1 LAQGRYLIKERTEL
15 GKKNPVRLKE
25 ATLMANGKA
34 QKTLKK
40 VVEGEQLA
48 ANALAVAIGKVK
60 ESDIKTLLS
69 QLRETHEANL
79 EVAGTQLTA
88 LGGKFP
94 IPGLRDQ
101 LKKGWESVAS
111 TKNSADALK
120 LLQKKERQSLVDY
133 KDLLKRAGDEDTM
146 SLILRNMAATTENI
160 VKLSETL
167 GQLQGKKKSGKLLGL
182 PRSLWLLGIAGGA
195 GYYFYNK
202 TKSQPED
209 PATPASD
216 AGSTPS

>member
-1 LAQGRYLIKERTEL
+1 
-15 GKKNPVRLKE
+15 
-25 ATLMANGKA
+25 MANGKA

-60 ESDIKTLLS
+60 ETDIKNLLS

-79 EVAGTQLTA
+79 EEAGTQLTA
-88 LGGKFP
+88 TGGKFP

-133 KDLLKRAGDEDTM
+133 KDLLKKAGDEDTM

-167 GQLQGKKKSGKLLGL
+167 GQLQGKKKKARILGL
-182 PRSLWLLGIAGGA
+182 PPSLWVLGAAGAA

-202 TKSQPED
+202 NKTQPETST
-209 PATPASD
+209 TPASD
-216 AGSTPS
+216 AGTTTNS

>member
-1 LAQGRYLIKERTEL
+1 
-15 GKKNPVRLKE
+15 
-25 ATLMANGKA
+25 MANGKA

-40 VVEGEQLA
+40 VIEGEQLA

-60 ESDIKTLLS
+60 ETDIKSLLS

-79 EVAGTQLTA
+79 EEAGTQLTA
-88 LGGKFP
+88 VGGKFP

-111 TKNSADALK
+111 TKTSADALK

-133 KDLLKRAGDEDTM
+133 KDLLKKAADESTM

-167 GQLQGKKKSGKLLGL
+167 GQLQGKKKGVRVLGL
-182 PRSLWLLGIAGGA
+182 PASLWILGVAGGA

-202 TKSQPED
+202 TKNQPES
-209 PATPASD
+209 PTTPASD
-216 AGSTPS
+216 AGNTSS

>member
-1 LAQGRYLIKERTEL
+1 
-15 GKKNPVRLKE
+15 
-25 ATLMANGKA
+25 MANGKA

-60 ESDIKTLLS
+60 ETDVKTLLS
-69 QLRETHEANL
+69 QLRETHESNL
-79 EVAGTQLTA
+79 EEA
-88 LGGKFP
+88 GGKLSAAGGRYP
-94 IPGLRDQ
+94 VPGLRDQ

-133 KDLLKRAGDEDTM
+133 KDLLKKAADEDTM

-167 GQLQGKKKSGKLLGL
+167 GQLQGKKKRARILGL
-182 PRSLWLLGIAGGA
+182 PPTLWILGLAGGA
-195 GYYFYNK
+195 GYYFYKKNQA
-202 TKSQPED
+202 QPD
-209 PATPASD
+209 NSTTPASD
-216 AGSTPS
+216 AGNTTS

>member
-1 LAQGRYLIKERTEL
+1 
-15 GKKNPVRLKE
+15 
-25 ATLMANGKA
+25 MANGKA

-60 ESDIKTLLS
+60 ETDVKHLLS

-79 EVAGTQLTA
+79 EEAGTQLTSA
-88 LGGKFP
+88 GGKFP
-94 IPGLRDQ
+94 VPGLRDQ
-101 LKKGWESVAS
+101 LKKGWEAVAS

-133 KDLLKRAGDEDTM
+133 KDLLKKAGDEDTM

-167 GQLQGKKKSGKLLGL
+167 GQLQGKKKKARLLGL
-182 PRSLWLLGIAGGA
+182 PPSLWVLGIAGGA

-202 TKSQPED
+202 NKAQPETST
-209 PATPASD
+209 TPASD
-216 AGSTPS
+216 AGTTTTS